1 MNKIIIVSNIQD
13 KIPPPEKMRA
23 EKRRGE
29 GGVGQ
34 AKKYTQK
41 RKD

>member
-23 EKRRGE
+23 EK
-29 GGVGQ
+29 GGGGGQ

>member
-13 KIPPPEKMRA
+13 KIPPPEKMRV
-23 EKRRGE
+23 EKGRGR
-29 GGVGQ
+29 GRTQ